1 MFFTGIGIG
10 VVAGVG
16 VVNNYFNNIVI
27 RGTQYEL
34 ASFANLANS
43 YKNAYL
49 STKLWKYL
57 STKLWKS
64 YPSQSKDTGK
74 YKTEILQMQRLRD
87 QLSNHGET
95 TDRKLAQLK
104 TQLEQGEGDRDD
116 ILAKIR
122 KEEVTYENIAAEL
135 LELDESLTN
144 MQINL
149 ALDQTDEVMENVSFD
164 LN

>member
-1 MFFTGIGIG
+1 MRPLVIAAGIGIG

-16 VVNNYFNNIVI
+16 V
-27 RGTQYEL
+27 
-34 ASFANLANS
+34 
-43 YKNAYL
+43 AYL

-104 TQLEQGEGDRDD
+104 TQLEQGEGECFQNLKEFEISEDDVKTTTLLCARPDR
-116 ILAKIR
+116 LAADLSR
-122 KEEVTYENIAAEL
+122 WQPDGHALVTNIV
-135 LELDESLTN
+135 T
-144 MQINL
+144 
-149 ALDQTDEVMENVSFD
+149 T
-164 LN
+164 